1 MKRLLAALLCAVMML
16 PAAAFA
22 EQQEGGVT
30 ALFGRGES
38 LPWADTGTLA
48 LEGFPALTEQ
58 GFLPEGEPEFVTEDP
73 AAGVWRYASQTLRVV
88 IRRTESRTNGRKQR
102 CLIAEIFLKEGEE
115 GFRTVAH
122 APGHLLDNMDRYK
135 EKQNVIAA
143 NNGLV
148 FAMSTDFFIYRIA
161 RREQSG
167 SGYPVGVT
175 IRGGELLAEAPI
187 REGASLYPPLDM
199 LALFDGGDMRVYK
212 ANELTGQQ
220 LLDIGARD
228 VLSFGPILV
237 RDGELGSFDK
247 VRGATPQPRAGIGMF
262 APGHYVCIIA
272 EGRIRESKGLSC
284 EEFAQLF
291 RSLGCTLAFNL
302 DGGNTSCMIFMGKQL
317 NQLTNS
323 GVYNNA
329 RPQHEVMGIGYTEL
343 LKGLAE
349 EAKP

>member
-1 MKRLLAALLCAVMML
+1 MRRLLAALLCAAMML
-16 PAAAFA
+16 P
-22 EQQEGGVT
+22 
-30 ALFGRGES
+30 FGAGAGDGAGT
-38 LPWADTGTLA
+38 LPWANTGALA
-48 LEGFPALTEQ
+48 LEGFPPLTDE

-73 AAGVWRYASQTLRVV
+73 AGGLWRYASQTLRVV
-88 IRRTESRTNGRKQR
+88 IRRTESNDKGRKQR

-115 GFRTVAH
+115 GFRTAAH

-143 NNGLV
+143 NNGFV
-148 FAMSTDFFIYRIA
+148 FGMSTDFFIYRIA
-161 RREQSG
+161 RRKATG

-175 IRGGELLAEAPI
+175 IRDGELLAEAPI
-187 REGASLYPPLDM
+187 REGSTLYPPLDM
-199 LALFDGGDMRVYK
+199 LALFDGGDMRVYR

-262 APGHYVCIIA
+262 APGHYLCIIA

-284 EEFAQLF
+284 EEFARLF
-291 RSLGCTLAFNL
+291 HSLGCTLAFNL
-302 DGGNTSCMIFMGKQL
+302 DGGNTSCMVFMGRQL

-323 GVYNNA
+323 GVHNNA
-329 RPQHEVMGIGYTEL
+329 RPQHEVMGIGRS
-343 LKGLAE
+343 GLPPERAE
-349 EAKP
+349 EKK